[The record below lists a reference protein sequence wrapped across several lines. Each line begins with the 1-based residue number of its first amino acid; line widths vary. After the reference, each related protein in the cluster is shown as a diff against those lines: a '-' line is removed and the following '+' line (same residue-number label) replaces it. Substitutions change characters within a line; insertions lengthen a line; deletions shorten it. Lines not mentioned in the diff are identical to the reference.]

1 MKKILVSDYDQT
13 FYIGDEDIEKNKIAV
28 NRFRNKGNIFIIA
41 TGRSYEDFMG
51 KKKQYNIRVSF
62 VDEPAAMDVTGSMV
76 YVKTDTHN
84 ILIDAGLHQSNSKY
98 DDFLVNKRRFK
109 EFKPKDIDYIFVDH
123 SHQDH
128 LGIIPRLYKEGCSA
142 KIIVAENNK
151 QIMHRMLQDSAF
163 IIDRDVELINNQHG
177 KNYEPLYTIDDVE
190 MSINHMYE
198 YAVMKKILLM
208 ILYRLN

>member
-1 MKKILVSDYDQT
+1 M
-13 FYIGDEDIEKNKIAV
+13 
-28 NRFRNKGNIFIIA
+28 
-41 TGRSYEDFMG
+41 
-51 KKKQYNIRVSF
+51 KKKQNNIRVSF

-151 QIMHRMLQDSAF
+151 QIMYRMLQDSAF

-190 MSINHMYE
+190 TSIRHMSE
-198 YAVMKKILLM
+198 YPVMEKVVVDETLAFKLIPNGHLPGSVQVLLYLKQNNVEKTLLVTGD
-208 ILYRLN
+208 IGNSKVHNYYVNKYSC

>member
-1 MKKILVSDYDQT
+1 M
-13 FYIGDEDIEKNKIAV
+13 
-28 NRFRNKGNIFIIA
+28 
-41 TGRSYEDFMG
+41 
-51 KKKQYNIRVSF
+51 
-62 VDEPAAMDVTGSMV
+62 
-76 YVKTDTHN
+76 
-84 ILIDAGLHQSNSKY
+84 IDAGLHQSNSKY

-151 QIMHRMLQDSAF
+151 QIMYRMLQDSAF

-190 MSINHMYE
+190 TSIRHMSEYPVMEKVVVDETLAFKLIPNGHLPGSVQVLLYLKQKHFLLQEILEILKYIIIMSISLLLL
-198 YAVMKKILLM
+198 VMQILLSGNQLM
-208 ILYRLN
+208 AIAQI